1 MSSTIYVKKGFFH
14 SSAEIKEHDVRT
26 FRLSIKAN
34 KFLFFKPKYE
44 VNFYDIHDEK
54 MEYEDYGKMKSTVKE
69 LLKINEPS
77 MAFTLMFVG
86 LALNDKSRKTKK
98 LLIKKIGLE
107 KFEELNKNNN
117 FRYEFI

>member
-1 MSSTIYVKKGFFH
+1 MSTIFINKGFFT
-14 SSAEIKEHDVRT
+14 SSAELKEHNIRD
-26 FRLSIKAN
+26 FRLTIKAN

-44 VNFYDIHDEK
+44 IIFYDIHDK
-54 MEYEDYGKMKSTVKE
+54 TMTYEDYGGMKSVVKE
-69 LLKINEPS
+69 LLKHNEPT

-98 LLIKKIGLE
+98 LIVDKIGE
-107 KFEELNKNNN
+107 GKFNELNKNNN